1 MTRTTIL
8 TPLLATLLTATLGAA
23 PAAANPLG
31 QLFQYT
37 GQIRAQMAAVRAQTD
52 ATFASCP
59 RGALIADDIYDELE
73 DLCRDLDRL
82 EEQISRPVASRRQ
95 LRRLE
100 RLVRE
105 LDEQACEVHDAVH
118 EAIEDRRFL
127 GAPLIAPQPQ
137 AFGIPGVPDHV
148 VRRLPP
154 HVVTRLV
161 SIHSARANR
170 GVNVSVN
177 RGRFNLAI
185 GAQPI
190 GLQRT
195 AFRPIGLVQGAGPS
209 PAAQALCSQAETLR
223 TMTRQLLAIVCG

>member
-1 MTRTTIL
+1 MIRTTVL
-8 TPLLATLLTATLGAA
+8 NTLLITLVTAAMAA

-31 QLFQYT
+31 PLFQYT
-37 GQIRAQMAAVRAQTD
+37 GQIRAQMAAVRGQTD

-59 RGALIADDIYDELE
+59 RGALIADDIYDELN

-82 EEQISRPVASRRQ
+82 EEQIARPVTSRRQ
-95 LRRLE
+95 LRRLG

-105 LDEQACEVHDAVH
+105 VDDQACEVQEAIH
-118 EAIEDRRFL
+118 EAIEDRRFR
-127 GAPLIAPQPQ
+127 GAPVIAPQPQ

-154 HVVTRLV
+154 HVVSRLV
-161 SIHSARANR
+161 SIHAPRAHR

-185 GAQPI
+185 GTQPL
-190 GLQRT
+190 GFQQTVL
-195 AFRPIGLVQGAGPS
+195 RPIGLVEPASPS
-209 PAAQALCSQAETLR
+209 PAAAALCSQAEALR
-223 TMTRQLLAIVCG
+223 TMTSQLLAIVCG